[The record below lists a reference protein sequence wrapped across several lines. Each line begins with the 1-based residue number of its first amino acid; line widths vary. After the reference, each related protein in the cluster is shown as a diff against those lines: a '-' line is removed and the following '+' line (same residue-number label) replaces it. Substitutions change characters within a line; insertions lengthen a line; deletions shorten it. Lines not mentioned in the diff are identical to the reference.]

1 MSLKEK
7 QRMTQFTLRHRILLV
22 VFYLYNFMESLSFLY
37 YIVIDIVDIL

>member
-1 MSLKEK
+1 MNP
-7 QRMTQFTLRHRILLV
+7 V